1 MASETAGNSTGTMD
15 PVEIKYLEWDP
26 ENSAVSIHMHPGVV
40 DGIARDVIEGFETL
54 SRLRLE
60 VGGLL
65 LGRVEPG
72 PRPAVWI
79 EQYQRI
85 ACEHRFGP
93 QFILDS
99 KEITGL
105 EEAAKN
111 ILSAGELAVVG
122 LYRSNTRPRFQL
134 DESDVYLI
142 RRYFSDSSDL
152 ILLIQAE
159 RTDGILGQF
168 HAWDKGSS
176 SHRVGGKFP
185 FGGIGAGAGIEAG
198 TDLKD
203 TVGANDET
211 EETGHQK
218 PLGPVR
224 AAPEPEH
231 PRRLVP
237 DYPPA
242 PVEPAPSL
250 FGLSQNS
257 PPGVPFSP
265 ADQAE
270 EQSTGER
277 LKKWWPLFA
286 ALLLA
291 GGIFWVTTQRAAHL
305 PFNSANPAPAQNSGT
320 NRPIGLYVDPLGPT
334 WRVLWNAT
342 ALRDARSVQL
352 FVRDKDDQNRID
364 LSARDLASASYEYRP
379 MGSDVTFRL
388 EVVDKAGIVSAE
400 SFRLI
405 RANPVTP
412 PAVSDAPP
420 LPPTTASDKTVT
432 QPKAIYRA
440 PPVVAAGIRPRIKGT
455 IPIDVRVHID
465 TRGRVVSAAPVTKQH
480 SGLDLYLAGRAVQ
493 AARLWRFEPAREN
506 GKPVPGTSTI
516 HFTFEK

>member
-26 ENSAVSIHMHPGVV
+26 ENSAVSIHMHPGVA

-65 LGRVEPG
+65 LGRVEPS

-79 EQYQRI
+79 ERYQRI

-99 KEITGL
+99 KEITAL
-105 EEAAKN
+105 EEAAKDV
-111 ILSAGELAVVG
+111 LSAGELAVVG
-122 LYRSNTRPRFQL
+122 FYRSNTRPRFQL

-159 RTDGILGQF
+159 RTDGIFGQF
-168 HAWDKGSS
+168 HAWDKGSG

-198 TDLKD
+198 ADFED
-203 TVGANDET
+203 TVGANEEP
-211 EETGHQK
+211 EETGDHK
-218 PLGPVR
+218 PVGAVR

-250 FGLSQNS
+250 YGLSQNS
-257 PPGVPFSP
+257 PPRVPFSP
-265 ADQAE
+265 ADPAE
-270 EQSTGER
+270 DPGTGER

-291 GGIFWVTTQRAAHL
+291 GGIFWVATQRAAHL
-305 PFNSANPAPAQNSGT
+305 PFNSANPAPVQNSGT
-320 NRPIGLYVDPLGPT
+320 NRPIGLYVDPVGPT

-352 FVRDKDDQNRID
+352 FVRDKDDQNHIE

-388 EVVDKAGIVSAE
+388 EVVDKAGLVSAE

-405 RANPVTP
+405 QSTNPAMPSPAPDTSPTP
-412 PAVSDAPP
+412 TGRDAGI
-420 LPPTTASDKTVT
+420 A
-432 QPKAIYRA
+432 QPKAIYKA
-440 PPVVAAGIRPRIKGT
+440 PPIVAAGIRARIRGT

-465 TRGRVVSAAPVTKQH
+465 ARGRVVSAAPATKQH
-480 SGLDLYLAGRAVQ
+480 SGLEQYLASRAVH
-493 AARLWRFEPAREN
+493 AARLWRFEPARDN
-506 GKPVPGTSTI
+506 GQAVAGTSTI
-516 HFTFEK
+516 HFTFQK